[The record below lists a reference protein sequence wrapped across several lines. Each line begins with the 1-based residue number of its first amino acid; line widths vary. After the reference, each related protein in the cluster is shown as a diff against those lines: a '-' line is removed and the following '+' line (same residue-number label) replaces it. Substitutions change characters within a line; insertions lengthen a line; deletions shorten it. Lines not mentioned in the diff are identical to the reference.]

1 MAKATLLYGET
12 EATEV
17 EGGAGPAVAFISNL
31 LNAVTAIHKV
41 HLMTTGPGSF
51 AAHEALGDVY
61 GELEDGL
68 DNLAES
74 FMGCQEVGLSFPG
87 VDASSYS
94 AEVRKVYEY
103 IEMNRD
109 MIGTESHL
117 QNLVDEILDK
127 LAKSLFKLDRLA

>member
-1 MAKATLLYGET
+1 MSKSTLLYGN
-12 EATEV
+12 AGSDSKGAV
-17 EGGAGPAVAFISNL
+17 EFLTKL
-31 LNAVTAIHKV
+31 LDAVTAIHKA

-61 GELEDGL
+61 SELEDGL

-74 FMGCQEVGLSFPG
+74 YMGCQQTGLEFPG
-87 VDASSYS
+87 VDTSDYSS
-94 AEVRKVYEY
+94 EVRKVYEY
-103 IEMNRD
+103 IEANRL

-117 QNLVDEILDK
+117 QNLVDEVLDK

>member
-1 MAKATLLYGET
+1 MSKSTLLYGN
-12 EATEV
+12 AGSDSKGAV
-17 EGGAGPAVAFISNL
+17 EFLTKL
-31 LNAVTAIHKV
+31 LDAVTAIHKA

-61 GELEDGL
+61 SELEDGL

-74 FMGCQEVGLSFPG
+74 YMGCQKTGLSFPG
-87 VDASSYS
+87 VDGSNYS
-94 AEVRKVYEY
+94 AEVRKVYDY
-103 IEMNRD
+103 IEANRL

-117 QNLVDEILDK
+117 QNLVDEVLDK